1 MKKTLIALAVA
12 ASAVVS
18 GSAMAWT
25 AGGNGGSVEIGGTLT
40 PETALPWEVKTGSNI
55 ADLNAKIKKGQ
66 SEVDIVAS
74 KAIPVL
80 GIRVA
85 DVKGFVGGVGLSPQ
99 INYAG
104 AIALDGFNREV
115 TTLSLEVQNA
125 EGNKIGS
132 LTAPFFAA
140 AMRSY
145 YEPGTEDE
153 TTGVPNYGQRGLVAR
168 QAGDAFYGGLN
179 TGYIT
184 ETPADSYIT
193 RVGALDPEFVAKYT
207 SAGKAH
213 STSNSVD
220 SFTESKLV
228 YNAFYGSGI
237 EKDQTIKITLDSP
250 AESEAIT
257 WKASLPV
264 TVSYQ

>member
-12 ASAVVS
+12 TSAVVS

-40 PETALPWEVKTGSNI
+40 PETVVLPWEVKTGSNI

-66 SEVDIVAS
+66 SKVDIVAS

-80 GIRVA
+80 GIRSTGWFDGKA
-85 DVKGFVGGVGLSPQ
+85 GINPQ
-99 INYAG
+99 INYGG
-104 AIALDGFNREV
+104 AIDVQGFNREV

-132 LTAPFFAA
+132 LTAPFFAT
-140 AMRSY
+140 AMRAY
-145 YEPGTEDE
+145 HKIVDGAD
-153 TTGVPNYGQRGLVAR
+153 VYGHRSMFAESAG
-168 QAGDAFYGGLN
+168 QAFFGGLN
-179 TGYIT
+179 TVYYSGI
-184 ETPADSYIT
+184 EDGSHLA
-193 RVGALDPEFVAKYT
+193 RVSALDPEIVVNFVDVGNNFSSGAAST
-207 SAGKAH
+207 DFNEAGVKF
-213 STSNSVD
+213 NS
-220 SFTESKLV
+220 
-228 YNAFYGSGI
+228 FYGSGI

-250 AESEAIT
+250 AESDAIT

-264 TVSYQ
+264 VVSYQ

>member
-12 ASAVVS
+12 TSAVVS

-40 PETALPWEVKTGSNI
+40 PETVLPWEVKIGSKV

-153 TTGVPNYGQRGLVAR
+153 TGVPNYGQRGLVAR

-184 ETPADSYIT
+184 ETPAGAYVT

-207 SAGKAH
+207 SAGDRH

-220 SFTESKLV
+220 SFTLSNVV

-250 AESEAIT
+250 AESDAIT

-264 TVSYQ
+264 VVSYQ

>member
-40 PETALPWEVKTGSNI
+40 PETGLPWEVKIGSNI
-55 ADLNAKIKKGQ
+55 ADLNAEIKKGQ

-80 GIRVA
+80 GIRS
-85 DVKGFVGGVGLSPQ
+85 VGWFDGKAGINPQ
-99 INYAG
+99 INYG
-104 AIALDGFNREV
+104 DAIDLQGFNREV

-132 LTAPFFAA
+132 LTAPFFAT
-140 AMRSY
+140 AMRAY
-145 YEPGTEDE
+145 HKVVD
-153 TTGVPNYGQRGLVAR
+153 GVDTYGHRSMVADN
-168 QAGDAFYGGLN
+168 AGKAFFGGLN
-179 TGYIT
+179 TAYYSDIEDGSHL
-184 ETPADSYIT
+184 A
-193 RVGALDPEFVAKYT
+193 RVGALDPEIVVNFADVGDRYSKGAV
-207 SAGKAH
+207 
-213 STSNSVD
+213 SVD
-220 SFTESKLV
+220 FNEPGTKFNS
-228 YNAFYGSGI
+228 FYGSGI

-250 AESEAIT
+250 AESDAIA

-264 TVSYQ
+264 VVSYQ

>member
-12 ASAVVS
+12 ASAAVS

-25 AGGNGGSVEIGGTLT
+25 AGGSGGSVEIGGTLT
-40 PETALPWEVKTGSNI
+40 PETVLPWEVKTGSNVTGL
-55 ADLNAKIKKGQ
+55 DAKIKKGQ

-80 GIRVA
+80 GIRVSHA
-85 DVKGFVGGVGLSPQ
+85 KGFEGGPGLSPQ
-99 INYAG
+99 INYSG
-104 AIALDGFNREV
+104 AIQLDGFNREV

-125 EGNKIGS
+125 DGEKIGS

-145 YEPGTEDE
+145 YKPGVIGADGQIEH
-153 TTGVPNYGQRGLVAR
+153 GQRGMVAR
-168 QAGDAFYGGLN
+168 KAGDAFYGGLN
-179 TGYIT
+179 TKDIT
-184 ETPADSYIT
+184 DIASNAYVT
-193 RVGALDPEFVAKYT
+193 RVGALDSEIVANYT
-207 SAGKAH
+207 ALTSAH
-213 STSNSVD
+213 STSAAVANFNEPKVM
-220 SFTESKLV
+220 F
-228 YNAFYGSGI
+228 NAFYGSGI

-250 AESEAIT
+250 AESDAIT

-264 TVSYQ
+264 VVSYQ

>member
-80 GIRVA
+80 GIRSA
-85 DVKGFVGGVGLSPQ
+85 YWFDGEAGINPQ
-99 INYAG
+99 INYGG
-104 AIALDGFNREV
+104 AIDLKGFDREV

-132 LTAPFFAA
+132 LTAPFFAT
-140 AMRSY
+140 AMRAY
-145 YEPGTEDE
+145 HKVVDGAD
-153 TTGVPNYGQRGLVAR
+153 VYGHRSMVADS
-168 QAGDAFYGGLN
+168 AGKAFFGGLN
-179 TGYIT
+179 TAYYSNIEDGSHL
-184 ETPADSYIT
+184 A
-193 RVGALDPEFVAKYT
+193 RVGALDPEIVVNFVDVGDNYSK
-207 SAGKAH
+207 SAVSIDFNEPG
-213 STSNSVD
+213 TQFNS
-220 SFTESKLV
+220 
-228 YNAFYGSGI
+228 FYGSGI

-250 AESEAIT
+250 AESDAIT

-264 TVSYQ
+264 VVSYQ